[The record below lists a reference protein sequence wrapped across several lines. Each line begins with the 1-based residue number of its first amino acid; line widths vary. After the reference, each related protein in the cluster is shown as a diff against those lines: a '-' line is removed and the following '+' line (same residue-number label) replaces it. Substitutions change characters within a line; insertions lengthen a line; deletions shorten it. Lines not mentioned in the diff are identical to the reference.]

1 MDDKHS
7 HIEDW
12 LRKAAAQQA
21 APEDTGG
28 ELKRQSWSKM
38 AALLDEDGAGK
49 PQPQPQPRVFRMR
62 FNWAAI
68 IIPFVATAAVLAAT
82 VWVVPHFSTKT
93 TTIGKPSNAKEH
105 PQQKN
110 KQTQTQEVLN
120 NNNIPGDSTL
130 ININSSIPQPIP
142 SPADSITGFAGTI
155 AGAPDAGGVPSQIEP
170 ALPLPENRRGSAAN
184 NNAAAAAGDKTNGD
198 KTNNTN
204 AAGASTSHSAT
215 GNINGTVIGP
225 ANANVGSNNKT
236 AGNSAGNKITAS
248 KPLVAMSN
256 KPGAAGAKEKDNI
269 STPASAG
276 GNTSTPAAGNR
287 KNVPHNKVDKT
298 VTPGIANDNE
308 RVAAEQTVRD
318 KRFSS
323 GTSGKAG
330 STAAATTMLYPVR
343 TRNVFALQLPSL
355 SDGSRD
361 ARVPASASGGGGLS
375 LGGSESRWGL
385 QLGLL
390 SPLSSAL
397 GIRAGVLYIY
407 PLGNN
412 WFLQPQLSASYLTG
426 YDKAFTH
433 VAISKHLS
441 DTSGGATQDRYD
453 VDTTRTPYTFKRAFA
468 GSAGINVGYHRN
480 KLAVSTG
487 LVYSM
492 AMASGKQDSA
502 HVNSGVVRDT
512 TVNPAQFTDPAFSP
526 GRLPGKSQLSWN
538 IDLSWY
544 VTPRMQAGFNY
555 RVVLWRSAGDKGFQ
569 APLQRIQDN
578 SLLELYIRIPIG
590 KK

>member
-38 AALLDEDGAGK
+38 AALLDEDDAGQPAPRVSRFRFNRAAILIPFIATVVVFAATMWVAPYFSKKTAPAGK
-49 PQPQPQPRVFRMR
+49 
-62 FNWAAI
+62 
-68 IIPFVATAAVLAAT
+68 
-82 VWVVPHFSTKT
+82 S
-93 TTIGKPSNAKEH
+93 SNVKEH
-105 PQQKN
+105 PHQKN
-110 KQTQTQEVLN
+110 RRTLEAPVN
-120 NNNIPGDSTL
+120 NNGIPNDTAL
-130 ININSSIPQPIP
+130 ININNSTPQAI
-142 SPADSITGFAGTI
+142 PADSITGFEGTM
-155 AGAPDAGGVPSQIEP
+155 AETPKAGGVPSQIEP
-170 ALPLPENRRGSAAN
+170 ALPLVENKGASNTKPAG
-184 NNAAAAAGDKTNGD
+184 AGDKTNS
-198 KTNNTN
+198 TN
-204 AAGASTSHSAT
+204 AAGTDNSHSTT
-215 GNINGTVIGP
+215 GNANSTVIGRTNVK
-225 ANANVGSNNKT
+225 ANAVDKAAGNTNKPLGANNKP
-236 AGNSAGNKITAS
+236 S
-248 KPLVAMSN
+248 P
-256 KPGAAGAKEKDNI
+256 AGAKEKKDNV
-269 STPASAG
+269 TPSLSAAASA
-276 GNTSTPAAGNR
+276 STASD
-287 KNVPHNKVDKT
+287 KHKKDLPHNKVNKT
-298 VTPGIANDNE
+298 AIPGIANDNE
-308 RVAAEQTVRD
+308 RVANEQTVRD

-323 GTSGKAG
+323 
-330 STAAATTMLYPVR
+330 LYPVC

-355 SDGSRD
+355 SDGSRE
-361 ARVPASASGGGGLS
+361 ARVPLSASGSRGLS
-375 LGGSESRWGL
+375 LGASESRWGL

-397 GIRAGVLYIY
+397 GVRVGVLYIY

-433 VAISKHLS
+433 VAISKQHS
-441 DTSGGATQDRYD
+441 DTSGGGALDRYD

-492 AMASGKQDSA
+492 AMASGKKDSSSIR
-502 HVNSGVVRDT
+502 SGVVRDT
-512 TVNPAQFTDPAFSP
+512 TDSPVQFTDPAFSP
-526 GRLPGKSQLSWN
+526 GRLPGKNQLSWN
-538 IDLSWY
+538 VDLSWY
-544 VTPRMQAGFNY
+544 VTPRLQAGFNY

-590 KK
+590 K

>member
-38 AALLDEDGAGK
+38 AALLDEDAAGK
-49 PQPQPQPRVFRMR
+49 PQPQPRVFRMR

-68 IIPFVATAAVLAAT
+68 IIPFVATAAVFAAT
-82 VWVVPHFSTKT
+82 VWVVPHFSKKT

-105 PQQKN
+105 PQQTN
-110 KQTQTQEVLN
+110 KQTRTQEVLD
-120 NNNIPGDSTL
+120 NNNIPGDSTF
-130 ININSSIPQPIP
+130 ININGGIPQPMP

-184 NNAAAAAGDKTNGD
+184 NNAAVVAGDKTNGD
-198 KTNNTN
+198 KANNTS
-204 AAGASTSHSAT
+204 AAGGGIAHSTT
-215 GNINGTVIGP
+215 GKLNSTVTGP
-225 ANANVGSNNKT
+225 TTSNVGSNNKT
-236 AGNSAGNKITAS
+236 AGN
-248 KPLVAMSN
+248 KPV
-256 KPGAAGAKEKDNI
+256 AAGAKEKNNI
-269 STPASAG
+269 TTPTPAN
-276 GNTSTPAAGNR
+276 GNTSVPAAGNK
-287 KNVPHNKVDKT
+287 KNLPHNKVNKT
-298 VTPGIANDNE
+298 STSGIANDNE
-308 RVAAEQTVRD
+308 PVADEQTATG
-318 KRFSS
+318 KRFLP

-330 STAAATTMLYPVR
+330 STAAGTTMLYPVR

-355 SDGSRD
+355 SDNSRE
-361 ARVPASASGGGGLS
+361 ARVPASASGSGGLS
-375 LGGSESRWGL
+375 LGASESRWGL
-385 QLGLL
+385 QVGLL

-433 VAISKHLS
+433 VAVSKHLS
-441 DTSGGATQDRYD
+441 DTAVSGSQDRYD
-453 VDTTRTPYTFKRAFA
+453 VDTTSTPYTFKRAFA

-502 HVNSGVVRDT
+502 RVRSGVVQDT

-544 VTPRMQAGFNY
+544 VTPRIQAGFNY

>member
-12 LRKAAAQQA
+12 LRKAAEQQA
-21 APEDTGG
+21 APEDAGG

-38 AALLDEDGAGK
+38 AALLDEDEAGK
-49 PQPQPQPRVFRMR
+49 PEPQSKPRVFRMR

-68 IIPFVATAAVLAAT
+68 IIPFVATAAVFAAT
-82 VWVVPHFSTKT
+82 VWVVPHFSKKT
-93 TTIGKPSNAKEH
+93 PTIGKPSNAKEH
-105 PQQKN
+105 PQQRN

-120 NNNIPGDSTL
+120 NNNLPGDSTL
-130 ININSSIPQPIP
+130 ININGSIPQPMP
-142 SPADSITGFAGTI
+142 SPADSFTGFAGTI

-170 ALPLPENRRGSAAN
+170 ALPLPENRSGSAAN
-184 NNAAAAAGDKTNGD
+184 NNAAAAAAGD

-204 AAGASTSHSAT
+204 AAGAT
-215 GNINGTVIGP
+215 TVIGP
-225 ANANVGSNNKT
+225 TTANTGSNNKT
-236 AGNSAGNKITAS
+236 TGNSAGNKPGAAG
-248 KPLVAMSN
+248 PLVAKGS
-256 KPGAAGAKEKDNI
+256 KAAAAGAKEKEKTKDN
-269 STPASAG
+269 TTAPAPASS
-276 GNTSTPAAGNR
+276 NTSTPAAGNK
-287 KNVPHNKVDKT
+287 KNAPHNKVDKT
-298 VTPGIANDNE
+298 VTSGIANDNE
-308 RVAAEQTVRD
+308 RVADEQTVTD

-330 STAAATTMLYPVR
+330 NTADAAIMLYPVR

-361 ARVPASASGGGGLS
+361 ARVPASTSGGSGLS
-375 LGGSESRWGL
+375 LGASDSRWGL

-397 GIRAGVLYIY
+397 GIRAGVLYIF

-433 VAISKHLS
+433 VAISKQYS
-441 DTSGGATQDRYD
+441 DTSVGGAQDRYQ

-492 AMASGKQDSA
+492 AMASGKRDSA
-502 HVNSGVVRDT
+502 HVSSGIVRDT

-538 IDLSWY
+538 FDLSWY
-544 VTPRMQAGFNY
+544 VTPRIQAGFNY
-555 RVVLWRSAGDKGFQ
+555 RVVLWHSAGDKGFQ

>member
-12 LRKAAAQQA
+12 LRKAAARQA

-38 AALLDEDGAGK
+38 AALLDEDEAGK
-49 PQPQPQPRVFRMR
+49 PQPQPEPKPRIFRMR

-68 IIPFVATAAVLAAT
+68 IIPFVATAAVFAAT
-82 VWVVPHFSTKT
+82 VWVAPHFSKKT
-93 TTIGKPSNAKEH
+93 ITIGRPSNTKEH

-110 KQTQTQEVLN
+110 KPTQTQEVLN

-130 ININSSIPQPIP
+130 ININGSIPQPMP
-142 SPADSITGFAGTI
+142 APADSITGFAGTL

-184 NNAAAAAGDKTNGD
+184 NNAAAAAGDKAS
-198 KTNNTN
+198 NTS
-204 AAGASTSHSAT
+204 AAGGSTSHAAT
-215 GNINGTVIGP
+215 GNINGPVIGP
-225 ANANVGSNNKT
+225 TSTNAGSNSKT
-236 AGNSAGNKITAS
+236 AGGNAGNKTTAS
-248 KPLVAMSN
+248 KPLVGKGNQPA
-256 KPGAAGAKEKDNI
+256 AAGAKEKDNI

-276 GNTSTPAAGNR
+276 GNTSAPAAGNR
-287 KNVPHNKVDKT
+287 KNVPHNKVDKA
-298 VTPGIANDNE
+298 VTSGIANDNE
-308 RVAAEQTVRD
+308 RVADEQTLTD

-330 STAAATTMLYPVR
+330 SAAAATTMLSPVR

-407 PLGNN
+407 PLGND

-441 DTSGGATQDRYD
+441 DTAVSGAQDRYD
-453 VDTTRTPYTFKRAFA
+453 VDTTSTPYTFKRAFA

-502 HVNSGVVRDT
+502 RVRSGVVRDT

-538 IDLSWY
+538 FDLSWY